1 MALNLKIE
9 DRAVPNCSS
18 DESGSDC
25 SSEELIDCDVI
36 VDVTTVTRTDEETT
50 QNSKQHGKNVKGN
63 FNENIKHDDAEKMT
77 VVTQSNKSIN
87 AIFSNMKGNTTN
99 DKKSNQEG
107 GNSDDK
113 SSTIISLNPIGRHA
127 NHGKNLGSNH
137 KKRRVNFNLTIDI
150 AKQPSNCDR
159 ESGEQC
165 VPQSSYGCGGGPGST
180 DFTDIESL
188 SEPVP
193 TTPGGKPQVHYVYFI
208 VVYYENYSRLKLN
221 QINQLF
227 YKARSSFM

>member
-50 QNSKQHGKNVKGN
+50 QNSKQHGNNVKGN

-107 GNSDDK
+107 GNSDNQ

-127 NHGKNLGSNH
+127 NHGKNLGTNH

-150 AKQPSNCDR
+150 A
-159 ESGEQC
+159 
-165 VPQSSYGCGGGPGST
+165 
-180 DFTDIESL
+180 
-188 SEPVP
+188 
-193 TTPGGKPQVHYVYFI
+193 
-208 VVYYENYSRLKLN
+208 
-221 QINQLF
+221 
-227 YKARSSFM
+227 

>member
-1 MALNLKIE
+1 MALNLKVE
-9 DRAVPNCSS
+9 DRAVPNYSS

-36 VDVTTVTRTDEETT
+36 VDVTTVTRIDEERT
-50 QNSKQHGKNVKGN
+50 QNSTQHGKSVKGN
-63 FNENIKHDDAEKMT
+63 FNENIKHDGAEKMA
-77 VVTQSNKSIN
+77 VVTQSNKSVN
-87 AIFSNMKGNTTN
+87 AIFSNMKSITTN
-99 DKKSNQEG
+99 DKKPNQEG
-107 GNSDDK
+107 GNSANK
-113 SSTIISLNPIGRHA
+113 SSTMISLNPIGRHA
-127 NHGKNLGSNH
+127 KNLGSNN

-208 VVYYENYSRLKLN
+208 VVYYENS
-221 QINQLF
+221 
-227 YKARSSFM
+227 

>member
-36 VDVTTVTRTDEETT
+36 VDVTTVTRIDEETT
-50 QNSKQHGKNVKGN
+50 QNGEQHGKSVKGN
-63 FNENIKHDDAEKMT
+63 FNENIKHDGAEKMA
-77 VVTQSNKSIN
+77 VVTQSNKSVN
-87 AIFSNMKGNTTN
+87 AIFSNLKGITTN
-99 DKKSNQEG
+99 DKKLNQEG

-127 NHGKNLGSNH
+127 NDAKILGSNN

-165 VPQSSYGCGGGPGST
+165 VPQFSGPGST

-208 VVYYENYSRLKLN
+208 VVYLEGS
-221 QINQLF
+221 Q
-227 YKARSSFM
+227 

>member
-36 VDVTTVTRTDEETT
+36 VDVTTVTRIDEETT
-50 QNSKQHGKNVKGN
+50 QINKRQGKSVKGN
-63 FNENIKHDDAEKMT
+63 FNENIKHDDAAKMT
-77 VVTQSNKSIN
+77 LVTQSNKSVN
-87 AIFSNMKGNTTN
+87 AIFSNMKGSTTN
-99 DKKSNQEG
+99 DKKSNQQG

-113 SSTIISLNPIGRHA
+113 SSTIISLNPTGRHA
-127 NHGKNLGSNH
+127 NYAKNLGSNH

-150 AKQPSNCDR
+150 AKQPTNCDR

-165 VPQSSYGCGGGPGST
+165 VPQSSYGGGGGPG
-180 DFTDIESL
+180 
-188 SEPVP
+188 V
-193 TTPGGKPQVHYVYFI
+193 
-208 VVYYENYSRLKLN
+208 
-221 QINQLF
+221 
-227 YKARSSFM
+227 

>member
-1 MALNLKIE
+1 MALNLKVE

-36 VDVTTVTRTDEETT
+36 VDVTTVTRIDEETT
-50 QNSKQHGKNVKGN
+50 QNSKQHGKGDKGN
-63 FNENIKHDDAEKMT
+63 FNENIKYDGADKMT
-77 VVTQSNKSIN
+77 VVTHSNKSVN
-87 AIFSNMKGNTTN
+87 AIFSNMKGITTN
-99 DKKSNQEG
+99 DKKPNQEG
-107 GNSDDK
+107 GNSANK
-113 SSTIISLNPIGRHA
+113 SSTMISLNPIGRHA
-127 NHGKNLGSNH
+127 KNLGSNN

-165 VPQSSYGCGGGPGST
+165 VPQFPSGIPSSFGGGPGST

-193 TTPGGKPQVHYVYFI
+193 TTPGGKPQVHFVYFI
-208 VVYYENYSRLKLN
+208 GVH
-221 QINQLF
+221 
-227 YKARSSFM
+227 